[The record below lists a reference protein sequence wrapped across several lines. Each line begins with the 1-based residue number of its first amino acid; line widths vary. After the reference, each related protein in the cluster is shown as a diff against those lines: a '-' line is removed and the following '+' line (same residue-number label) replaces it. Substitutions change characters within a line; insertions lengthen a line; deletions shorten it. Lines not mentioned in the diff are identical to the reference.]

1 MPAPLAS
8 PQVKVGTDEGGIMHG
23 VVIPA
28 TFNDRVAADQEL
40 GGLVDQIRAMP
51 GFVAGYWLAMS
62 HDKGTALVLFENE
75 LSAQELVD
83 IVHGMP
89 HGSVTAGVVEVGEVL
104 AHA

>member
-1 MPAPLAS
+1 
-8 PQVKVGTDEGGIMHG
+8 VKVGTDEGGIMHG

-28 TFNDRVAADQEL
+28 TFNDRAAADQEL

-51 GFVAGYWLAMS
+51 GFVAGYWLATS

-75 LSAQELVD
+75 PSAQELVG

-104 AHA
+104 AHAQR